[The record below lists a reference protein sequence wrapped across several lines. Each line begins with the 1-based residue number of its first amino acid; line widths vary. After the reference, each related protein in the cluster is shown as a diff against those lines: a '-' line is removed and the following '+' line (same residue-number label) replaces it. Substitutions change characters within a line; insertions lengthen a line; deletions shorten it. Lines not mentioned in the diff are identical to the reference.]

1 MCFHVEQCFKEQI
14 FLPSIPCI
22 GSSGSQIP
30 ESKSSLELPTCTEN
44 FKILQK
50 IMLSEPTL

>member
-1 MCFHVEQCFKEQI
+1 VFDRSSSGYVDPNHFLLQKVIYNKKNIDNANLMC

-30 ESKSSLELPTCTEN
+30 ES
-44 FKILQK
+44 
-50 IMLSEPTL
+50 